1 MIKTETREINGKV
14 YTCTQFA
21 GTKNFT
27 VLHKL
32 ATVIG
37 PTFAHGIGT
46 GELDSEV
53 NIGAAVDALL
63 DRLGTTDQ
71 ALGLVNMLLAN
82 TMVDG
87 IALSDKVN
95 FDATFAGPAILDL
108 GPVLMFVVET
118 NFGDFTAAA
127 EAITSQFAAK
137 QSQTPSLND

>member
-1 MIKTETREINGKV
+1 MIKTETKEINGKV
-14 YTCTQFA
+14 YACTQFA
-21 GTKNFT
+21 GTKNFV

-46 GELDSEV
+46 GELNAEV

-63 DRLGTTDQ
+63 ERLGTTDQ
-71 ALGLVNMLLAN
+71 ALALVNLLLAN

-108 GPVLMFVVET
+108 GAVLMFVVET
-118 NFGDFTAAA
+118 NFGDFSVAAA
-127 EAITSQFAAK
+127 AITSQFGAK
-137 QSQTPSLND
+137 ASPIPSQND